1 MPVSFH
7 YRSARDWLLTGWG
20 QSMKTINLVF
30 DRFVGVHNGIIV
42 NAEEI
47 SKRANERIRDLDSFA
62 IPILLKYYESKGM
75 TQREIQKLYSEK
87 LKGSHHTSF

>member
-7 YRSARDWLLTGWG
+7 YRSAARLVTNGMG
-20 QSMKTINLVF
+20 AIHENNQPFVF

-62 IPILLKYYESKGM
+62 IPILLKYYESKA
-75 TQREIQKLYSEK
+75 
-87 LKGSHHTSF
+87 